1 MAISRCYAMQEYRS
15 LIIPTMGS
23 FATLEKEEKE
33 GKTG

>member
-1 MAISRCYAMQEYRS
+1 MAISRCHAMREHRGY
-15 LIIPTMGS
+15 IIPTMGC